1 MTRYAEGD
9 KERVRDATD
18 LLSLVETRTEL
29 SRKGVDSYF
38 GRCPFHDERTAS
50 FHVRPQVGVYYCFG
64 CHAKGDAFSFL
75 METEGLGFVEAME
88 SLAERAGIELVR
100 EEEDPEA
107 AERRGREK
115 RLLEVLE
122 RAAAWYARAL
132 WESDDAERARAYLL
146 GRGLSEETLRTF
158 GVGWAPDAWDRT
170 LVASRRAGWTE
181 EELFAAGLVQ
191 RAKTGRVF
199 DRFRERIMFPLADE
213 RGRVRGFGARAMR
226 DDQGAK
232 YLNSAEGPVFS
243 KGRQLF
249 ALDRARRP
257 AATTGEV
264 VLAEGYTDVLALHQA
279 GVETAVG
286 LMGTALTEDQVGV
299 LARTAKTVVLALDAD
314 RAGQEAMLKAAR
326 LAEGRGLEL
335 RVVGLPEGSDPAD
348 LLASEGAEALRTRC
362 GRSMPFVVFRV
373 ERVLAEADT
382 GSAEGRDRAL
392 TELRPLVRGL
402 PPSIVREELVQR
414 IAAHL
419 QLPPTLVATLGGG
432 GRSSP
437 SVGAR
442 SGRDP
447 GDARPAPVAA
457 ALDRRERTER
467 DFLALVL
474 ALPAPG
480 VEALGRLDPDA
491 HFTTDATRRAARH
504 IAAHPSDALAALTEE
519 DDDLADLLAR
529 ITARAERLRATR
541 DLLRQAELI
550 LDLGRTEREIA
561 SARAEHRP
569 HVDLAAHRDRVRR
582 GIEDLELG

>member
-1 MTRYAEGD
+1 VTRYAEGS

-18 LLSLVETRTEL
+18 LLALVETRTEL

-88 SLAERAGIELVR
+88 SLAERAGVELER
-100 EEEDPEA
+100 EEEDPGA
-107 AERRGREK
+107 AERRGHEK

-146 GRGLSEETLRTF
+146 GRGLSEETLRAF
-158 GVGWAPDAWDRT
+158 GVGWAPEAWDRV
-170 LVASRRAGWTE
+170 LVASRRAGWSE

-191 RAKTGRVF
+191 RGKGGRVF
-199 DRFRERIMFPLADE
+199 DRFRERIIFPLADE
-213 RGRVRGFGARAMR
+213 RARVRGFGARAMR
-226 DDQGAK
+226 EDQGAK

-257 AATTGEV
+257 AATAGEV

-279 GVETAVG
+279 GVATAVG

-348 LLASEGAEALRTRC
+348 LLASEGAEALRTRF

-373 ERVLAEADT
+373 ERALAEADT

-419 QLPPTLVATLGGG
+419 QLPETLVATLGGG
-432 GRSSP
+432 GRGRPGS
-437 SVGAR
+437 GAPDGSR
-442 SGRDP
+442 GT
-447 GDARPAPVAA
+447 RPAPVAA

-480 VEALGRLDPDA
+480 AEALARLDPDA
-491 HFTTDATRRAARH
+491 HFTTEATRRAARH
-504 IAAHPSDALAALTEE
+504 IAAHPSDPLAGVAEE
-519 DDDLADLLAR
+519 DAELGALLAR

-541 DLLRQAELI
+541 DLLRQAEFI

-561 SARAEHRP
+561 SARAERRP
-569 HVDLAAHRDRVRR
+569 HADLAAHRDRVRR
-582 GIEDLELG
+582 GIEELELG